1 MVVFYFRKVMDG
13 LWPGGGPLTYK
24 PARKPDEKLHTK
36 EDANRKL
43 STWLPGKE
51 IPTPPKKRD
60 VRLDRCF
67 CVCVCV

>member
-43 STWLPGKE
+43 STWLPGKNQ
-51 IPTPPKKRD
+51 
-60 VRLDRCF
+60 
-67 CVCVCV
+67 